1 MSITGLILF
10 LCIGLILG
18 LIGGG
23 GSLLGVPVL
32 VYVMGVAPELA
43 TTYSLFIVGMTAVV
57 GAASYLRKGEVSIE
71 AILQFAL
78 ASVVTVFCMRRFVM
92 PMIPNEIMLFGL
104 LVISKQLL
112 IMVLF
117 ALLILSASYSMLI
130 TRKPNRLKD
139 IKWNEF
145 MRSPLGLPFVIVL
158 GVLIGMITGFV
169 GAGGGFIIVP
179 VLMVFLK
186 LNFKKAIGTSL
197 SIVALNSI
205 VGFVGSLGQQTL
217 DWKFLIIIAAVCGV
231 GILLGSLLSAKIS
244 SQKLKPAFGWF
255 TLVVGLFV
263 LVKELFLAK

>member
-1 MSITGLILF
+1 LSITGLILF

-32 VYVMGVAPELA
+32 VYVMGIAPELA
-43 TTYSLFIVGMTAVV
+43 TTYSLFIVGMTAIV
-57 GAASYLRKGEVSIE
+57 GAMSYLRKGEVSIE

-78 ASVVTVFCMRRFVM
+78 ASVITVFCMRRFVM
-92 PMIPNEIMLFGL
+92 PMIPSEIAMLGL
-104 LVISKQLL
+104 TIKKQIL

-145 MRSPLGLPFVIVL
+145 MRTPLGLPFVILL
-158 GVLIGMITGFV
+158 GVVIGMITGFV

-205 VGFVGSLGQQTL
+205 VGFVGSLGHQEL